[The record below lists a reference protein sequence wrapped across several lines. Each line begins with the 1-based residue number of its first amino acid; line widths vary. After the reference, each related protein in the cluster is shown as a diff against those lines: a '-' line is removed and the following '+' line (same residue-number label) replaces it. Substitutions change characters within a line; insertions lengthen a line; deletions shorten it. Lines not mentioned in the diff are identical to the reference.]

1 MLRAGPGTEATLW
14 KCDLSL
20 LLSTFFF
27 LIYFLIGGKSLDN
40 VCVGFCHITT
50 PISHNHTYI
59 PFLLNL
65 PPLPSSPP
73 SRASQSTRLGS
84 LCYIATSPPSS
95 PPSRASQSTRLRPL
109 CYIATSHHCP
119 HLFFEFWLHRAAC
132 GILVPRQ
139 GIKPRPLHWK
149 HSILTTGPPGTTALS
164 TL

>member
-27 LIYFLIGGKSLDN
+27 LIYFLIGGKSLYN

-65 PPLPSSPP
+65 PPL
-73 SRASQSTRLGS
+73 
-84 LCYIATSPPSS
+84 PSS